1 MIDGLHIILV
11 MVVVGLIGNY
21 IGTQTTLAKE
31 RTRQQ
36 SPIMDH
42 FIQQMPTPSTPT
54 NNDKSANWLFLFVM
68 IIVVMTYLLYRL
80 GIQ

>member
-31 RTRQQ
+31 KTRQQ
-36 SPIMDH
+36 APIMDH
-42 FIQQMPTPSTPT
+42 LIQEMPTPNTPL
-54 NNDKSANWLFLFVM
+54 NNDKSANWLFFFAM